1 MYAGGQGDFVHFFW
15 SVVIIALMIGAGIG
29 GLIAWLI

>member
-1 MYAGGQGDFVHFFW
+1 MGPFDSLVPVIWFAAG
-15 SVVIIALMIGAGIG
+15 ILLLIGAGIG